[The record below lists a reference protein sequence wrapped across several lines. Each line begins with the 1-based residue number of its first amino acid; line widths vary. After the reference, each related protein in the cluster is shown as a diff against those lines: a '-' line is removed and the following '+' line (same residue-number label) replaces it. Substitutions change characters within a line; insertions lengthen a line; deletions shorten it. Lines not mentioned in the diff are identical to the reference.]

1 MDEIVTFEQLRI
13 FLAVAEREHLT
24 RAAEALHLT
33 PSAASA
39 SIRALELAYGVS
51 LFNRVGRGIE
61 LSEAGRL
68 FLPEARA
75 ILVRV
80 GAAEALIA
88 DLGGLK
94 RGRLVLQASQTI
106 SSHFLPPLMV
116 AFQAAHPGVELSL
129 VIGNTE
135 TVAEAV
141 AGGEAEL
148 GFVEGR
154 IDSPVLHASRVAE
167 DRLIVVVPPGHPWA
181 DGAIIAPDR
190 LRATQWVLRE
200 SGSGTRS
207 SFAEALLSAGLS
219 VDDLDVVLE
228 LPSNEAVLAAVAS
241 APLATVV
248 SEAAASAM
256 MAAGRLVRVDC
267 ALPPRAFSMLRH
279 TERHQTAAARAFAD
293 LVMAG
298 VSPPALQPPRSRP
311 EIPAA

>member
-1 MDEIVTFEQLRI
+1 MTFEQLRI

-24 RAAEALHLT
+24 RAAEVLHLT
-33 PSAASA
+33 PSAVSA
-39 SIRALELAYGVS
+39 SIRALELSYGVA
-51 LFNRVGRGIE
+51 LFNRVGRRIE
-61 LSEAGRL
+61 LSDAGRL

-80 GAAEALIA
+80 GTAEALIA

-94 RGRLVLQASQTI
+94 RGRLALQASQTI
-106 SSHFLPPLMV
+106 ASHFLPPLMV
-116 AFQAAHPGVELSL
+116 AFQAAHPGVALSL

-135 TVAEAV
+135 TVADAV

-154 IDSPVLHASRVAE
+154 IASPLLDSRKVAE

-181 DGAIIAPDR
+181 DGAPLSVAALGTSR
-190 LRATQWVLRE
+190 WVLRE

-207 SFAEALLSAGLS
+207 SFAEALLAAGLA
-219 VDDLDVVLE
+219 VDDLDVALE
-228 LPSNEAVLAAVAS
+228 LPSNEAVLSAVAS

-256 MAAGRLVRVDC
+256 IAAGRLVRVDC
-267 ALPPRAFSMLRH
+267 ALPPRAFLMLRH
-279 TERHQTAAARAFAD
+279 KERHQTTAALAFAD
-293 LVMAG
+293 LAVTG
-298 VSPPALQPPRSRP
+298 ISPPAPPPPRSRRG
-311 EIPAA
+311 IPGA